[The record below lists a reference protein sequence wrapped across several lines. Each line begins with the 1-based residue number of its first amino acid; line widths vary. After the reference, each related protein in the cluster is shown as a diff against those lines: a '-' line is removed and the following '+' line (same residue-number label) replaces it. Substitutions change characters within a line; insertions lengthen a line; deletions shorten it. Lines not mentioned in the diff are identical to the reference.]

1 MRDTVFICSKC
12 RTCAKFPFCNV
23 TESKDGNC
31 GNYIKRNIYEF
42 IEEKLKNIDKN

>member
-1 MRDTVFICSKC
+1 MRNTVFICSKC